1 MYRIRR
7 GIHIHFAH
15 HVRGHRG
22 PCISVHGHSWKFE
35 LELGAKRLDDE
46 GFVRDFSLLKARVL
60 EPCHLLLDHS
70 LAIGTKTWEESR
82 LPLVEL
88 GQALV
93 DSRKET
99 MGHRGERQ
107 LGHEGELAG
116 ARNEYP
122 GDIKV
127 TVFPFAPTSERM
139 AEWLFTLGKERL
151 EDARVRVLRALV
163 YETLHP
169 VESVAEFSE
178 PAARSSSASTG

>member
-1 MYRIRR
+1 MYRIHR

-22 PCISVHGHSWKFE
+22 ACISVHGHSWKFE
-35 LELGAKRLDDE
+35 LELGADSLDDE
-46 GFVRDFSLLKARVL
+46 GFVCDFAHLKARVL
-60 EPCHLLLDHS
+60 EPCYLLLDHS
-70 LAIGTKTWEESR
+70 LAIGTRTWEESQGA
-82 LPLVEL
+82 LAEL
-88 GQALV
+88 GQILV

-107 LGHEGELAG
+107 PGFEGELAG

-139 AEWLFTLGKERL
+139 AEWLFALGRERL
-151 EDARVRVLRALV
+151 EDTRVRVLRALV

-169 VESVAEFSE
+169 VESVAEYDPKLGRGDF
-178 PAARSSSASTG
+178 